1 MQNAPVGNGSSLS
14 STLSGP
20 ASPAGLA
27 DLGQGDVVVQATRPR
42 QTERPSSPFRDVLA
56 NGTAILVRG
65 AEVATSVTAGP
76 VMAAAVR
83 ETGMAAAGAIAGA
96 ASARG
101 PGAMATA
108 GTATGAAASAGA
120 ASPAG
125 SSNVPASLVS
135 PGSDQSDVATMQAM
149 QRESQVFNM
158 QLLELQEDVQQE
170 NRRFST
176 VSNVLRAKH
185 DTAKAAVSN
194 IRA

>member
-1 MQNAPVGNGSSLS
+1 MQNAPVGRGSSIS
-14 STLSGP
+14 AAGSGE
-20 ASPAGLA
+20 
-27 DLGQGDVVVQATRPR
+27 GDVVVEATRPR

-56 NGTAILVRG
+56 SGTAILVRG
-65 AEVATSVTAGP
+65 AEVATSVAAGP

-83 ETGMAAAGAIAGA
+83 ETGMAAAGALAG
-96 ASARG
+96 SAGSRT
-101 PGAMATA
+101 PGTMATA
-108 GTATGAAASAGA
+108 GVATSAGA
-120 ASPAG
+120 AAAAGGAG
-125 SSNVPASLVS
+125 SGASGVPASLVA
-135 PGSDQSDVATMQAM
+135 PGSDQSDMATMQAM